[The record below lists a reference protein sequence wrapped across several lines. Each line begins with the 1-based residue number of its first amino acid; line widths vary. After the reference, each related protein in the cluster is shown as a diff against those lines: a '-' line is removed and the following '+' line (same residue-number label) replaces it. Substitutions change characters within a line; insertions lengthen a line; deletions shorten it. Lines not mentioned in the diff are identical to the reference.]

1 MGLIAAS
8 TPFITGLPFTML
20 QGSTLVSSGAV
31 GIAWP
36 KILNTKF
43 NLTAQYPGWEPMGS
57 PHIVTQCVR
66 TIVRQAE
73 LTNCAVFKA
82 TLS

>member
-57 PHIVTQCVR
+57 PHTVTQCVR
-66 TIVRQAE
+66 NVAREAG
-73 LTNCAVFKA
+73 LTSCAVSKA
-82 TLS
+82 TSS